1 MFNGNHK
8 TIAGRA
14 TVFFLA
20 GLVVASASACKRK
33 RESTPPV
40 APVTEAEATA
50 RAATNQ
56 VVVTPVHAP
65 AVPATKEQ
73 LIARRIA
80 KLRQQGYPTTLAEL
94 HQWEMIPAGETN
106 LAPMLIQK
114 LSMPEQAS
122 RTIAYAKREGPLS
135 PAHMDQAF
143 NYGRLATNQVAG
155 FRKVLSVEGRAR
167 FLPSP
172 AAPDN
177 PVPRYFAD
185 RAPRLINNDVL
196 WQIQDRK
203 PSIAAASIGALIRF
217 SHFLAE
223 EPMSIV
229 QVGRVVQLDLAV
241 RGLERLLHQAQL
253 AAPQLEWLQRE
264 LAREPEDAWRR
275 NLIGEQCLAIV
286 LLQTKPVEKQ
296 LQLLQSLNWGEE
308 ILSLSDV
315 QEIPAANTQQAFLDC
330 LDALDELTSRLKE
343 PMPKQLAH
351 GKTIRERSRAKNM
364 GAVAYLYAAHL
375 ATVQLEMIMKG
386 LAIQRTSQTA
396 LAVER
401 YRLANRGALPPTL
414 AALVPAQLAAV
425 PLDPF
430 DDQPLRY
437 KRLPKGFVVYS
448 IGADLQD
455 DGGMEGRL
463 TTKSP
468 CDLTFTIAR

>member
-1 MFNGNHK
+1 MFSRKLK
-8 TIAGRA
+8 TILGQAGVFLMVGLLGA
-14 TVFFLA
+14 TV
-20 GLVVASASACKRK
+20 SACKRK
-33 RESTPPV
+33 RETTAPV
-40 APVTEAEATA
+40 APVAAA
-50 RAATNQ
+50 NDPAKVATNQ
-56 VVVTPVHAP
+56 VVVTPAP
-65 AVPATKEQ
+65 VPAIPATKEQ
-73 LIARRIA
+73 LIASRIA

-94 HQWEMIPAGETN
+94 HQWEMIPAGQTN
-106 LAPMLIQK
+106 LAPMLLQK
-114 LSMPEQAS
+114 LTMPEQPNQ
-122 RTIAYAKREGPLS
+122 TISYPKREGPLA
-135 PAHMDQAF
+135 PAMMHQVF
-143 NYGRLATNQVAG
+143 NFARLATNQAAAL
-155 FRKVLSVEGRAR
+155 RKVLAADGRAR

-172 AAPDN
+172 SAPDN

-185 RAPRLINNDVL
+185 RAPRLIYSDAL
-196 WQIQDRK
+196 WQIEDRK
-203 PSIAAASIGALIRF
+203 PHLAAASLGALIRF

-223 EPMSIV
+223 EPMGIV
-229 QVGRVVQLDLAV
+229 QGGRVLRLDMAV

-286 LLQTKPVEKQ
+286 VLQTAPPEKQ

-308 ILSLSDV
+308 ILSLSDLR
-315 QEIPAANTQQAFLDC
+315 EIPAASTPQAFLDA

-343 PMPKQLAH
+343 PMLKQLAH
-351 GKTIRERSRAKNM
+351 GKTIPERSRAKNM
-364 GAVAYLYAAHL
+364 GAVAYLYTAHL
-375 ATVQLEMIMKG
+375 ATFQMETIMKG
-386 LAIQRTSQTA
+386 LAIQRTGQAA

-430 DDQPLRY
+430 DEQPLRY
-437 KRLPKGFVVYS
+437 KRLPKGFVIYS

-455 DGGMEGRL
+455 DGGIEGRL